1 MERWEESGSPGS
13 SLSPPILPAVARRR
27 TAAAFLLLDSPGEDE
42 QALLTLCNQ
51 GHDDAQ
57 TVPGH
62 KHRLASSF
70 SGHGSHSDEAK
81 AVAGDLGQFLHDP
94 SKIADASA
102 WAKLMTDVAV
112 VANFGALILTFLGA
126 AYHAYGYV
134 QLRNAQKQASRSQG
148 GGGGRWAEGYSY
160 PGRGRSKLL
169 LRFHGYVDFKDLAAH
184 GEFTKAVERRHHDS
198 IGNMRHLRSIFEEVR
213 PITDAIHGKVIQYRW
228 RAPHQEKLC
237 EAKSQGQTP
246 KSKVTQNRGR
256 FTNVRTSLQQNP
268 KHPDNP
274 HPEDALTEIGVLSYL
289 RHQSNVPVY
298 LPGTQ
303 SLAHYAWRM
312 NTHTLL
318 VTEWVS
324 DGELF
329 NHVASGRLGTDEGV
343 VRGLMWQLFHGTNFL
358 HAHDIGHRDIS
369 LENVLVS
376 FDRTRRDQ
384 YHLRL
389 MDFGQA
395 VRTRSACRSV
405 FLRYFRPAGKPY
417 YRGPEVYIP
426 GENPQVHVRCPA
438 TAQGGDVVFVD
449 NLKRDGRPDGYRN
462 EVRLPPDAIPG
473 QICLADT
480 WGYEVPPLDVFAL
493 GVCFFILA
501 WQVPPWSRAL
511 PLDATF
517 MYVQQHGI
525 PPLLNAWHKRH
536 LSPEAMKLVKDMVAA
551 DPRQRP
557 SVQDCLASAWLVP
570 LRNDPA
576 QSLKGLHCCVPTHP
590 AAATEHGGA
599 ASSTVPAD
607 DMVTE
612 MARMDLGA
620 PQA

>member
-1 MERWEESGSPGS
+1 MAAPLPDPHDTD
-13 SLSPPILPAVARRR
+13 LSA
-27 TAAAFLLLDSPGEDE
+27 
-42 QALLTLCNQ
+42 
-51 GHDDAQ
+51 
-57 TVPGH
+57 
-62 KHRLASSF
+62 
-70 SGHGSHSDEAK
+70 
-81 AVAGDLGQFLHDP
+81 
-94 SKIADASA
+94 
-102 WAKLMTDVAV
+102 
-112 VANFGALILTFLGA
+112 
-126 AYHAYGYV
+126 
-134 QLRNAQKQASRSQG
+134 
-148 GGGGRWAEGYSY
+148 
-160 PGRGRSKLL
+160 
-169 LRFHGYVDFKDLAAH
+169 FHGYVDFQDLAAH
-184 GEFTKAVERRHHDS
+184 GEFTK
-198 IGNMRHLRSIFEEVR
+198 VR
-213 PITDAIHGKVIQYRW
+213 GLCEAIHGKVIQYRW
-228 RAPHQEKLC
+228 RAPHQDAGLDVVGKRMES
-237 EAKSQGQTP
+237 AK
-246 KSKVTQNRGR
+246 VRQNQGR
-256 FTNVRTSLQQNP
+256 FTNERHAHRNP
-268 KHPDNP
+268 KHPDSP

-298 LPGTQ
+298 L
-303 SLAHYAWRM
+303 LRM
-312 NTHTLL
+312 LGAFHDDTHTLL
-318 VTEWVS
+318 VTELVS

-329 NHVASGRLGTDEGV
+329 NHVASGRLGTDERV
-343 VRGLMWQLFHGTNFL
+343 VRGLMWQLLQGTNFL

-376 FDRTRRDQ
+376 FDRDQ
-384 YHLRL
+384 FHLRL

-426 GENPQVHVRCPA
+426 GDNPQVLGRCPA

-462 EVRLPPDAIPG
+462 EVRLPTDAIPG
-473 QICLADT
+473 QTCLADT
-480 WGYEVPPLDVFAL
+480 WGYEAPPLDVFAL

-536 LSPEAMKLVKDMVAA
+536 LSPEAMELVKDMVAA

-570 LRNDPA
+570 LRHDP
-576 QSLKGLHCCVPTHP
+576 VPTHP
-590 AAATEHGGA
+590 AAAIEHGGA